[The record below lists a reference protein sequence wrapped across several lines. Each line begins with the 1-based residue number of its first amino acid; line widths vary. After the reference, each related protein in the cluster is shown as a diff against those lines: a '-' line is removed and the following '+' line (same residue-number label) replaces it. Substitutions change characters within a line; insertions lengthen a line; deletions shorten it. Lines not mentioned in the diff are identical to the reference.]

1 MTAGPQP
8 IQFETPSPTGL
19 SSGEAERRLY
29 QYGPNEPATRKS
41 RSGLVAF
48 LSLFLNPLSALLLI
62 AATFSVFLGQVVDAC
77 IIFLV
82 VALGTG
88 LNFLQTY
95 RSERA
100 VELLRHQVRTT
111 VSVLR
116 DDKWQEVPR
125 HTIVPGDVVRVFPG
139 DLVPADSVLVASKDL
154 FVQQSSLTGE
164 SLPVEKIVDS
174 TKGSSDDPNASHMV
188 FLGTAVVS
196 GTGTAIVSATGSG
209 TVFGAIASRLAERH
223 PETEFETSLRRFGLL
238 IMRVVFFLVVFLIT
252 VSIAL
257 HRDPF
262 ESLLFAIAL
271 AVGLTPEFLPMI
283 TSVTLAREAVEMA
296 KSKVIIKRLP
306 AIQNLGSIDVLC
318 SDKTG
323 TLTIGVMKLSRSIDC
338 FGRDS
343 DHVLFLARV
352 NSEFEMGIHNPLKEA
367 ILATPCD
374 ENAAYTKCG
383 EIPFDFERRLIS
395 IVVEDERGQRMMI
408 TKGAPESVL
417 ERCTS
422 FWTEAGHQPF
432 SAEARLAS
440 RAIFTSL
447 SSEGFRT
454 LAVAFNDVGRREDY
468 SRHDEANLVLAG
480 YVAFEDPVRW
490 DVSQTVSA
498 LKEDGVQL
506 KILTGDNE
514 LVTKHICNQVGL
526 DTSDVVLGED
536 LAKMTDSALDHV
548 VEQTSV
554 FARVSP
560 AQKNRIILALRRR
573 SHVVGYLGDGVND
586 APSLHTADVGI
597 SVDTATDVAREAADI
612 ILVEP
617 GLDVLHAGIVQGRR
631 ASGNVLKYLLM
642 STSSNFGNMLSMAGA
657 SLFLP
662 FLPMLPTQ
670 ILLNNFLYD
679 LSQVTIP
686 TDTVDPIYL
695 QSPQRWN
702 MSLIQKFMVVIGP
715 VSSVFDFITFFVLLH
730 YFRASER
737 QFHTGWF
744 VESLATQTL
753 VLLIIRTSGS
763 AIKSRPSW
771 PLLFSI
777 LAVVFIALLIPITP
791 VAAALGFTPLPL
803 RFFGFLLACTAAYL
817 GSVEFAKRRIFR

>member
-1 MTAGPQP
+1 MTAPST
-8 IQFETPSPTGL
+8 IQLETPFPAGL
-19 SSGEAERRLY
+19 SSDEAERRLR

-41 RSGLVAF
+41 RSGFVAF
-48 LSLFLNPLSALLLI
+48 LVLFLNPLSALLLI

-100 VELLRHQVRTT
+100 IDLLRHQVRTT

-116 DDKWQEVPR
+116 DQQWQELLR
-125 HTIVPGDVVRVFPG
+125 QTIVPGDVVRVFPG
-139 DLVPADSVLVASKDL
+139 DLVPADSVLVKSEDL
-154 FVQQSSLTGE
+154 YVQQSSLTGE
-164 SLPVEKIVDS
+164 SLPVEKTADS
-174 TKGSSDDPNASHMV
+174 TKGSSDDPNASHMI

-196 GTGTAIVSATGSG
+196 GTATAIVSATGSR
-209 TVFGAIASRLAERH
+209 TVFGAIASRLAERA
-223 PETEFETSLRRFGLL
+223 PETEFETSLRKFGLL
-238 IMRVVFFLVVFLIT
+238 IMRVVFFLVIFLIT
-252 VSIAL
+252 VSLAL
-257 HRDPF
+257 HRDAF

-283 TSVTLAREAVEMA
+283 TSVTLARGAVEMA
-296 KSKVIIKRLP
+296 RSKVIVKRLP

-323 TLTIGVMKLSRSIDC
+323 TLTIGVMKLSRSVDC

-343 DHVLFLARV
+343 DHVLFLARL
-352 NSEFEMGIHNPLKEA
+352 NSQFETGIHNPLKDA
-367 ILATPCD
+367 ILATPCA
-374 ENAAYTKCG
+374 EVASYTKCA
-383 EIPFDFERRLIS
+383 EIPFDFERRLVS
-395 IVVEDERGQRMMI
+395 VVVEGESGRRLLI

-417 ERCTS
+417 ARCTS
-422 FWTEAGHQPF
+422 FWSEDGTQPF
-432 SAEARLAS
+432 SADARTKSGAV
-440 RAIFTSL
+440 FTGL
-447 SSEGFRT
+447 CSEGFRT
-454 LAVAFNDVGRREDY
+454 LAVAFNDVPRREDY
-468 SRHDEANLVLAG
+468 SRQDEAELVLAG
-480 YVAFEDPVRW
+480 YLVLEDPVRP
-490 DVSQTVSA
+490 DVSQTIAA
-498 LKEDGVQL
+498 LKTDGVQL

-514 LVTKHICNQVGL
+514 LVTKHICKEVGL
-526 DTSDVVLGED
+526 DTSNVVLGEE
-536 LAKMTDSALDHV
+536 LARMTDSALGHV

-560 AQKNRIILALRRR
+560 AQKNRIILALKRR

-617 GLDVLHAGIVQGRR
+617 GLDVLHSGIMQGRR
-631 ASGNVLKYLLM
+631 ASGNVLKYLRM
-642 STSSNFGNMLSMAGA
+642 STSSNFGNMASMAGA

-679 LSQVTIP
+679 LSQLTIP
-686 TDTVDPIYL
+686 TDTVDQSYL
-695 QSPQRWN
+695 RSPQRWD

-715 VSSVFDFITFFVLLH
+715 ISSVFDFLTFFVLLH

-737 QFHTGWF
+737 EFHTGWF

-753 VLLIIRTSGS
+753 VLLVIRTSGS
-763 AIKSRPSW
+763 ALKSRPSS

-777 LAVVFIALLIPITP
+777 LGVVFISLLIPLTP
-791 VAAALGFTPLPL
+791 LAAALGFTPLPL
-803 RFFGFLLACTAAYL
+803 KFFGFLLACTAAYL
-817 GSVEFAKRRIFR
+817 GSVEFAKRRLS